1 MLYKIGS
8 IARTI
13 LSLRNCIIY
22 LLLLLIGNM
31 ALAAYAPSIGGHY
44 GVVMNTTPR
53 EFDEVDK
60 NHPHIV
66 KSSCTIQVQYED
78 QYGSRLE
85 PVIDQGC
92 VYKPGDRIE
101 RYLKTRNTIYR
112 TLLVLITGF
121 VLIAIPALLT
131 PKHPSIIPQPR
142 ETISNEK

>member
-1 MLYKIGS
+1 MLYRIGS
-8 IARTI
+8 MARTI

-60 NHPHIV
+60 NHPYIV
-66 KSSCTIQVQYED
+66 KSSCTIQVQYAD
-78 QYGSRLE
+78 TYGTRLE
-85 PVIDQGC
+85 SVIDQGC
-92 VYKPGDRIE
+92 MYKPGDRIE
-101 RYLKTRNTIYR
+101 RYLKTRNTLYS

-121 VLIAIPALLT
+121 VLIAIPALLI
-131 PKHPSIIPQPR
+131 PKHPTIIPQPR